1 MKLRYKLR
9 NAIIRSLGLDD
20 YINTNMSSLPSQP
33 INVYSTDAAMKL
45 SAAYRCT
52 AILSVRLLLCHFNTN
67 GRKTLFLSRMKRRFY
82 IDSLRVDQIEE

>member
-52 AILSVRLLLCHFNTN
+52 AILSGTIASLPLQYK
-67 GRKTLFLSRMKRRFY
+67 RKKNAVFVPDEKEIL
-82 IDSLRVDQIEE
+82 

>member
-45 SAAYRCT
+45 SAALSFET
-52 AILSVRLLLCHFNTN
+52 AMQQLGGHAM
-67 GRKTLFLSRMKRRFY
+67 FL
-82 IDSLRVDQIEE
+82 DGTP